1 MSNYHFDVNLDGSI
15 SKVNLLYIS
24 HSRDENDWPS
34 IIHSHLF
41 CELLYIEKGKGEL
54 LVNGEKILINERDCI
69 LLPPNNL
76 HTETSSETEKLEYY
90 ALGISG
96 LSVSYED
103 YDGPLINFGSENDR
117 VRNLIKNMYG
127 ELRKKSTNYELIV
140 KGYFYILL
148 TLLFR
153 AKKANIEVKKSE
165 HNAKTKLNLVK
176 DYIDSHYME
185 DFTLDELAQMFN
197 ISKYHFV
204 RIFKKE
210 FSKGPMAYLEE
221 VRIRI
226 AKNLLA
232 STENRI
238 TDIALNLGFSSS
250 SYFSQRFKAQTGI
263 TPYDYRLMLRN
274 NDLLL

>member
-1 MSNYHFDVNLDGSI
+1 M
-15 SKVNLLYIS
+15 
-24 HSRDENDWPS
+24 
-34 IIHSHLF
+34 
-41 CELLYIEKGKGEL
+41 
-54 LVNGEKILINERDCI
+54 
-69 LLPPNNL
+69 
-76 HTETSSETEKLEYY
+76 
-90 ALGISG
+90 GISG
-96 LSVSYED
+96 LAVSYED
-103 YDGPLINFGSENDR
+103 YEGPIINFGSENDR
-117 VRNLIKNMYG
+117 VRNLIKDMYG
-127 ELRKKSTNYELIV
+127 ELRKKSSNYELIV

-148 TLLFR
+148 TMLLR
-153 AKKANIEVKKSE
+153 AKKANVEVKKSE
-165 HNAKTKLNLVK
+165 HNAKAKLNLVK

-185 DFTLDELAQMFN
+185 DFNLDELAKMFN
-197 ISKYHFV
+197 ISKYYFV

-221 VRIRI
+221 VRVRV

-250 SYFSQRFKAQTGI
+250 SYFSQRFKILTGI

>member
-1 MSNYHFDVNLDGSI
+1 M
-15 SKVNLLYIS
+15 
-24 HSRDENDWPS
+24 
-34 IIHSHLF
+34 
-41 CELLYIEKGKGEL
+41 
-54 LVNGEKILINERDCI
+54 
-69 LLPPNNL
+69 
-76 HTETSSETEKLEYY
+76 
-90 ALGISG
+90 GISG
-96 LSVSYED
+96 LAVSYED
-103 YDGPLINFGSENDR
+103 YEGPIINFGSENDR

-127 ELRKKSTNYELIV
+127 EVRKKSSNYELIV

-148 TLLFR
+148 TLLLR
-153 AKKANIEVKKSE
+153 VKKANIEVKKSE
-165 HNAKTKLNLVK
+165 QNAKTKLNLVK

-185 DFTLDELAQMFN
+185 DFNLDELAQMFN

-250 SYFSQRFKAQTGI
+250 SYFSQRFKTLTGI
-263 TPYDYRLMLRN
+263 TPYDYRMMLRN